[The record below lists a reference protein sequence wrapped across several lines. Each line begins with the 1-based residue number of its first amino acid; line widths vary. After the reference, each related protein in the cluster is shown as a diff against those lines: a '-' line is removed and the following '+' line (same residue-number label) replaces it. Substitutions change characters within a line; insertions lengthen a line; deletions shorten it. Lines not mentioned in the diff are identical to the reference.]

1 MPNRTLEDL
10 RQQDI
15 FKYFEAI
22 SNIPRGSGN
31 EKAISDYMVQF
42 ANDLGLEVRQDEAY
56 NIYIK
61 KPASEGFENAPTVI
75 LQGHMDMV
83 CEKNKDTQHDFLKD
97 GLDLYVDGD
106 WLAARGTTLGADNGI
121 AIAYQ
126 MAILADKTLRHPALE
141 CLMTTDEERG
151 MSGVA
156 ALHPEYLQGR
166 ILLNL
171 DTDIEGEFLVSCAG
185 GAKVYM
191 TFPRE
196 EEAANPNDET
206 YEVVI
211 NGLVGGHSGA
221 EIHHERANAHI
232 LMGRY
237 LDALRA
243 RCNFK
248 LCEITGGT
256 KDNVITRECDVKLNV
271 APEHA
276 ALVNEVALEMSGCFK
291 EEYSVQ
297 DKHIKITVQKVTKVT
312 QNFTDT
318 LKNKVIDFIL
328 TIPNGIMGYDKHM
341 SGLVQT
347 SLNLGI
353 LQTEE
358 KEIRLGSAVRSS
370 VATRKWEIIHKLEA
384 LSRHFGAHCE
394 VTGDYP
400 AWQYNAESRV
410 REIATTLYE
419 ELYGKKPNVTAIHA
433 GLECGFISE
442 KLPGLDMISF
452 GPNVKD
458 IHSPQERASISSMES
473 VYAYLIK
480 LLEKLGAY

>member
-1 MPNRTLEDL
+1 MPNKTLEEL
-10 RQQDI
+10 RQQSI

-22 SNIPRGSGN
+22 SRIPRESGN
-31 EKAISDYMVQF
+31 EKAISDYMVHF
-42 ANDLGLEVRQDEAY
+42 ATDLGLEVKQDEAY

-83 CEKNKDTQHDFLKD
+83 CEKNKDTVHDFTKD

-106 WLAARGTTLGADNGI
+106 WLKARGTTLGADNGV

-126 MAILADKTLRHPALE
+126 MAILADKNLKHPALE

-151 MSGVA
+151 MTGVA
-156 ALHPEYLQGR
+156 ALHPEYLEGR

-171 DTDIEGEFLVSCAG
+171 DTDNEGEFLVSCAG

-191 TFPRE
+191 TFPRTE
-196 EEAANPNDET
+196 EKVTGSPET
-206 YEVVI
+206 FDVVI
-211 NGLVGGHSGA
+211 NNLVGGHSGA

-232 LMGRY
+232 LMGRF
-237 LDALRA
+237 LEALREKCHFTLSA
-243 RCNFK
+243 IN
-248 LCEITGGT
+248 GGT
-256 KDNVITRECDVKLNV
+256 KDNVITRECDAKINV
-271 APEHA
+271 RPEDSHF
-276 ALVNEVALEMSGCFK
+276 VNEVALEMAGIFK
-291 EEYSVQ
+291 AEYSVQ
-297 DKHIKITVQKVTKVT
+297 DPEIKIHVQKVETAKMQLT
-312 QNFTDT
+312 ST
-318 LKNKVIDFIL
+318 LTNTLIDFLL

-341 SGLVQT
+341 EGLVQT

-353 LQTEE
+353 LQTESDV
-358 KEIRLGSAVRSS
+358 IRFGSAVRSS
-370 VATRKWEIIHKLEA
+370 VATRKWEVIHKLEA
-384 LSRHFGAHCE
+384 LSRGFGATCK

-400 AWQYNAESRV
+400 AWQYNADSKV
-410 REIATTLYE
+410 RDLAV
-419 ELYGKKPNVTAIHA
+419 ELFETMYGKTPIVTAIHA

-452 GPNVKD
+452 GPNVKS

-473 VYAYLIK
+473 VYAYLVK